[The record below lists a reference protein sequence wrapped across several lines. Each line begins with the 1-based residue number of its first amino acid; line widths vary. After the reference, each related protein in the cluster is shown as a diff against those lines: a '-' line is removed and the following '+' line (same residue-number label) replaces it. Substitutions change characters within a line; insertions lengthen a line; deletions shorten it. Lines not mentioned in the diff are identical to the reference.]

1 MIDLTQYKEL
11 MKCKK
16 QMKKIEKECDKQF
29 RKEFRE
35 NPNLSS
41 ERYDELYLPYTKFKQ
56 EIYTSMLFKIF
67 VELNPVVVEHR
78 TGERLKFSEVFG
90 TDFET
95 INENVKMQIYMM
107 AEESSVVYKF
117 DEDLKNTKE
126 DITVGGDFYFKEQ
139 LGFENDIFRKGQIET
154 YGYMCGLPKKKWFSI
169 SSDEKTN
176 FRKMFLAKS
185 QREQARY
192 MNENYGMNYNLND
205 FPDDEK

>member
-29 RKEFRE
+29 RKEFKE

-41 ERYDELYLPYTKFKQ
+41 ERYDEIYLPYSKFKQ
-56 EIYTSMLFKIF
+56 EIYTKMLYNIF
-67 VELNPVVVEHR
+67 IELNTVVVEHR
-78 TGERLKFSEVFG
+78 TGERLRFIKVFG
-90 TDFET
+90 TDFEA
-95 INENVKMQIYMM
+95 IDENVKMQIYMM
-107 AEESSVVYKF
+107 AEENSVVYKF

-126 DITVGGDFYFKEQ
+126 DITIGGDFYFKERP
-139 LGFENDIFRKGQIET
+139 GFENDIFRKGQIET

-205 FPDDEK
+205 FPDGEK